1 MMKFPRL
8 SMPVVGFSLT
18 LIAGLAGCSTE
29 ELYSRPF
36 FNFSSSYQSA
46 PGGAPVLMTN
56 DAWWEKLNDKTLN
69 ALITRALHGN
79 IDLRIARERVVEA
92 YAGVESVSPQ
102 GQMTP
107 SASVRRQG
115 GVGAN
120 SSSETRS
127 EAALGVNWLFDPY
140 GLRRQQIQAAGA
152 RVEVAD
158 AEVDAARLMLIL
170 NMTNAYVDLRFNQ
183 RLLALRR
190 QQLASRRQTFGLT
203 QTLFETGASTKVEI
217 TRTEALVTETQTQIP
232 PLQAQIQSRKNE
244 IAVLAGMAP
253 GTLGIDLDGRMH
265 QPNPNMSPKTGIPAD
280 LLRNRPDIR
289 IAERSYYA
297 AVSEIG
303 VARAA
308 LYPQLSLGGSIGPA
322 REGGSQG
329 IDFFFGP
336 SIVFPSLLD
345 TTLKARVAA
354 RHSQARQAHETWKA
368 TVLVALREVENAR
381 AAYEG
386 SARSVSSAR
395 RTAQLYR
402 EALDLTRDQM
412 GRGDVT
418 IRDMISAEEDIA
430 DADVVL
436 ADTIRQLAINFV
448 QLNVS
453 VGAGSDVSGDGTG
466 AVPVPI
472 DQISMD

>member
-1 MMKFPRL
+1 
-8 SMPVVGFSLT
+8 
-18 LIAGLAGCSTE
+18 
-29 ELYSRPF
+29 
-36 FNFSSSYQSA
+36 
-46 PGGAPVLMTN
+46 
-56 DAWWEKLNDKTLN
+56 
-69 ALITRALHGN
+69 
-79 IDLRIARERVVEA
+79 
-92 YAGVESVSPQ
+92 
-102 GQMTP
+102 
-107 SASVRRQG
+107 
-115 GVGAN
+115 
-120 SSSETRS
+120 
-127 EAALGVNWLFDPY
+127 
-140 GLRRQQIQAAGA
+140 
-152 RVEVAD
+152 
-158 AEVDAARLMLIL
+158 
-170 NMTNAYVDLRFNQ
+170 
-183 RLLALRR
+183 
-190 QQLASRRQTFGLT
+190 
-203 QTLFETGASTKVEI
+203 
-217 TRTEALVTETQTQIP
+217 
-232 PLQAQIQSRKNE
+232 
-244 IAVLAGMAP
+244 
-253 GTLGIDLDGRMH
+253 
-265 QPNPNMSPKTGIPAD
+265 
-280 LLRNRPDIR
+280 
-289 IAERSYYA
+289 
-297 AVSEIG
+297 
-303 VARAA
+303 
-308 LYPQLSLGGSIGPA
+308 LGGSIGPA